1 MLQHYASAEK
11 LAAVASEVATVLQ
24 PLMAGHYVGPFG
36 VDMMVLSDRGN
47 GFKIHP
53 CVELN
58 LRRTMGHVALSAWRS
73 DILQQRLLSIAYSG
87 SYHLRLHTTTENLIN
102 TSLARF

>member
-1 MLQHYASAEK
+1 
-11 LAAVASEVATVLQ
+11 
-24 PLMAGHYVGPFG
+24 
-36 VDMMVLSDRGN
+36 MMVLSDGGN